1 MAIVQPAE
9 RRLIMFAGWVRAVV
23 TGLLALAFIGSS
35 LLDFVSAA
43 FRRFD
48 PRRP

>member
-1 MAIVQPAE
+1 
-9 RRLIMFAGWVRAVV
+9 
-23 TGLLALAFIGSS
+23 LALAFIGSS
-35 LLDFVSAA
+35 LLDFASAA